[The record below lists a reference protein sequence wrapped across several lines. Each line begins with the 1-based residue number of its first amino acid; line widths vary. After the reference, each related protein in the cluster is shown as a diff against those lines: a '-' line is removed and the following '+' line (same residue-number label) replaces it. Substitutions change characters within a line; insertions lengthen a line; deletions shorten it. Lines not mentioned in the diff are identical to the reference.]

1 MTKTKTT
8 NPTLEQQNL
17 YLKTLCRVYEKMI
30 YRLYKGIELST
41 GEFYNLINVIER
53 FEKDEQ

>member
-30 YRLYKGIELST
+30 YRLYKGSNCQQVSFT
-41 GEFYNLINVIER
+41 T
-53 FEKDEQ
+53 

>member
-1 MTKTKTT
+1 MKT
-8 NPTLEQQNL
+8 NEYAVQESM
-17 YLKTLCRVYEKMI
+17 YLKVLCKTYEKMI

-41 GEFYNLINVIER
+41 GEFYNLINIIER